1 MNKTLRNSLIV
12 ILILIILFAL
22 IWLIYDSF
30 KKEPANANIT
40 NENLLDENT
49 GLDNLI
55 NDLFENVEVNE
66 TNNQI
71 KQDENKQNTNQ
82 EQTNNNT
89 NQKNEQKN
97 TETTNESVTSK
108 EEKAVNLV
116 KKTWGDSQGVYFS
129 NMGIDN
135 QGRYIVSVN
144 DSGSTKTLAFYIVDV
159 DKELVTKQ

>member
-1 MNKTLRNSLIV
+1 MNKALRNSLII
-12 ILILIILFAL
+12 ILIIIILFAI
-22 IWLIYDSF
+22 IWLIYDNF
-30 KKEPANANIT
+30 KKEPVNANAT
-40 NENLLDENT
+40 NENLSDENT

-66 TNNQI
+66 TNNEI
-71 KQDENKQNTNQ
+71 KQDENKQNTNS
-82 EQTNNNT
+82 QTSGT

-97 TETTNESVTSK
+97 TETTNESVTTK

-116 KKTWGDSQGVYFS
+116 KKTWGESDGVYFS

-144 DSGSTKTLAFYIVDV
+144 DAGSTRTLAFFIVDV